1 MKWDKIAGVRR
12 ELKKMAREA
21 MGREYI
27 FSVTFA
33 CMMNLIPW
41 MIHKFL
47 GSHWAVG
54 IISSTIR
61 RCGFAGL
68 SIPLLCFSLRIILR
82 NMLIVLPISIFVQQN
97 MRVGAQDS
105 LYQIFWAEEIRPLD
119 FIRFGFRRYWHNF
132 SGMMMVN
139 IRVFLWS
146 LLFIV
151 PGIIKHYEY
160 WLTPYL
166 LVENPE
172 LTPKDAME
180 FSARLTKGYKWDLF
194 LFDLSFWYWHLLGLL
209 TFGIARVLFVQPY
222 YYLAKSGW
230 HIYLFRMADE
240 LSDVDINAYRAQ
252 NAERKGKR

>member
-1 MKWDKIAGVRR
+1 
-12 ELKKMAREA
+12 
-21 MGREYI
+21 
-27 FSVTFA
+27 
-33 CMMNLIPW
+33 
-41 MIHKFL
+41 
-47 GSHWAVG
+47 
-54 IISSTIR
+54 
-61 RCGFAGL
+61 
-68 SIPLLCFSLRIILR
+68 
-82 NMLIVLPISIFVQQN
+82 

-209 TFGIARVLFVQPY
+209 PFGIARVLFVQPY

-240 LSDVDINAYRAQ
+240 LSDADINAYRAQ
-252 NAERKGKR
+252 NAERNGKR

>member
-1 MKWDKIAGVRR
+1 
-12 ELKKMAREA
+12 
-21 MGREYI
+21 
-27 FSVTFA
+27 
-33 CMMNLIPW
+33 
-41 MIHKFL
+41 
-47 GSHWAVG
+47 
-54 IISSTIR
+54 
-61 RCGFAGL
+61 
-68 SIPLLCFSLRIILR
+68 
-82 NMLIVLPISIFVQQN
+82 MLIVLPISIFVQQN

-180 FSARLTKGYKWDLF
+180 FSARLTKGYKWELF

-209 TFGIARVLFVQPY
+209 TFGIARVLFV
-222 YYLAKSGW
+222 
-230 HIYLFRMADE
+230 
-240 LSDVDINAYRAQ
+240 
-252 NAERKGKR
+252 